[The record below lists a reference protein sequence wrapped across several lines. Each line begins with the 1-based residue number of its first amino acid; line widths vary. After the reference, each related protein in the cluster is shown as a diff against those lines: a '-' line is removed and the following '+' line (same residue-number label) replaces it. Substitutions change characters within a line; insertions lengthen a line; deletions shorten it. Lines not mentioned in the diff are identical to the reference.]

1 MLSAQIHK
9 SKFDMILLLFAI
21 PKIVLDDWTIDH
33 NEILTLVSM
42 GTFLLSASTCLTIK
56 LVITNLIENA
66 VIISLLKGE
75 PLAVHN
81 LIAFFNTFLKSCNG
95 K

>member
-1 MLSAQIHK
+1 MSV
-9 SKFDMILLLFAI
+9 S
-21 PKIVLDDWTIDH
+21 VSDDWTSDH
-33 NEILTLVSM
+33 NEILTFVPM

-56 LVITNLIENA
+56 LVITLLIENA

-81 LIAFFNTFLKSCNG
+81 LIAFFNTFLKSCYG
-95 K
+95 E